1 MDGRKTRMVLQ
12 RLPQNDLEGEEMK
25 IKQTV
30 LDCGYAI
37 YPFGKGAPCCLED
50 VEKTGDTKKLKEC
63 VMKKCPKYKIKEEKK

>member
-1 MDGRKTRMVLQ
+1 
-12 RLPQNDLEGEEMK
+12 MK

-63 VMKKCPKYKIKEEKK
+63 VMKKCPKYKVKEEKK